1 MTDIGGL
8 LQAAIAAL
16 GILGFCGLGVTVLL
30 DRAQKTRVA
39 GLRGDVDDLTK
50 RNKLIDEESA
60 KKDKTIADQHDEIV
74 KLRGDVDTLTGYVN
88 GSAGPAKL
96 LSDQLHVLTEL
107 VNVLV
112 ELLKAH
118 NVTAVEGFATVQTQN
133 SEMLNILGDRRNVPP
148 ENIMREVQ
156 RAREDGGV

>member
-50 RNKLIDEESA
+50 RNKLIDEESE
-60 KKDKTIADQHDEIV
+60 KKDEIIAEQHDEIV
-74 KLRGDVDTLTGYVN
+74 KLRADVDTLTGYVN

-96 LSDQLHVLTEL
+96 LAEQMHM
-107 VNVLV
+107 LV

-133 SEMLNILGDRRNVPP
+133 SELLGLLGDRRNAGP
-148 ENIMREVQ
+148 ENIIREVQ